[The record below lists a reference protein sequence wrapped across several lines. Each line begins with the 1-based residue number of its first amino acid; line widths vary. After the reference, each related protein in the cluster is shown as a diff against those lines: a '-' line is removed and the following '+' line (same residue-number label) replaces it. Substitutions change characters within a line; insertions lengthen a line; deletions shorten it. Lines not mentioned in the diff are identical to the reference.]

1 MGKIFQLNQTEQC
14 VFLQITSIGFQN
26 KAMGANIA
34 LSNAMAST
42 TKTMADM
49 NRVMNPEGI
58 SKNMRDFQQA
68 NMKMEMTDE
77 MSKCSSI
84 ESNFMK

>member
-1 MGKIFQLNQTEQC
+1 
-14 VFLQITSIGFQN
+14 
-26 KAMGANIA
+26 
-34 LSNAMAST
+34 
-42 TKTMADM
+42 MADM

-84 ESNFMK
+84 ESNFMKQ